1 MNNKLSALEETIK
14 ATYNPEA
21 FSAQLN
27 KGLEQ
32 AAEGSKISMKLIA
45 QQNALVLNA
54 FTKAMSGALMPNPF
68 GFTLAGPAM
77 EECIALQKEMLAKA
91 MEQGT
96 AMIEAIQEAGNKATS
111 EFTNMVQQSLATAQ
125 KEITELTTS
134 PEKTSSGKVQAVR

>member
-1 MNNKLSALEETIK
+1 MKYKLSIMEETLK
-14 ATYNPEA
+14 ATCNPEA

-27 KGLEQ
+27 KGMEQ

-68 GFTLAGPAM
+68 GFTLTNPAM
-77 EECIALQKEMLAKA
+77 EDCFALQKEMLAKA

-96 AMIEAIQEAGNKATS
+96 AMMEAMQEAGTKATS
-111 EFTNMVQQSLATAQ
+111 EFTTMVQQSLTTAQ
-125 KEITELTTS
+125 KEITELT
-134 PEKTSSGKVQAVR
+134 PKSSSSKE